1 MVIASGYRH
10 DLDVWAYLR
19 GIRKRLVKG
28 GTHPAQHSPDVCSVT
43 TRNICTRSVKRNRSY
58 LPRTV
63 AIRPRSTASNADV
76 MRNGEASGGL
86 RPRSNSATE
95 ETATCAAG
103 HTPGSYD
110 IRGDSAVVRTSCATW
125 PPSGLRATLAR
136 PRTKRALELTGK
148 PPPASVGVPLRLP
161 CVAELCR
168 ARHARSQNLE
178 TKGRT
183 SDHGRRRSL
192 PATLTPSR
200 LVHCH
205 VTSADT
211 SSQTVIFDA
220 YDDSAVCIY
229 PRKRAGSEA
238 HLQLKFR

>member
-1 MVIASGYRH
+1 MSRKSRLFVGGHQGGERSAEILTVIASGHRH
-10 DLDVWAYLR
+10 DLDVWAYLQ

-28 GTHPAQHSPDVCSVT
+28 GNHPAQHSPDVCSVT
-43 TRNICTRSVKRNRSY
+43 TRNIYARSVKRNRSY

-63 AIRPRSTASNADV
+63 AIRPRSAASNADI

-86 RPRSNSATE
+86 RPRSNSASE
-95 ETATCAAG
+95 GTATCAAG
-103 HTPGSYD
+103 PPPGSYD
-110 IRGDSAVVRTSCATW
+110 VRGDSAVVCPSCATW
-125 PPSGLRATLAR
+125 PPSGLHATLAR
-136 PRTKRALELTGK
+136 PRTNRALQLTCG

-168 ARHARSQNLE
+168 ACHARSQNPE

-192 PATLTPSR
+192 PATLTPR
-200 LVHCH
+200 LVHCY

-220 YDDSAVCIY
+220 YVT
-229 PRKRAGSEA
+229 
-238 HLQLKFR
+238 